1 MKTLQTVGIEETNLN
16 IIKAIYDQPTSN
28 IALTREKL
36 KAFPLQEQ
44 DKMSTLAICI

>member
-1 MKTLQTVGIEETNLN
+1 MQETLAQFLGQEDPLEN
-16 IIKAIYDQPTSN
+16 N